1 MHEDDAG
8 NSASVAEAGMKQS
21 VASNVL
27 HADIHIFRDGI
38 EDEESVL
45 LLLASCSPGRLG
57 CVRHV

>member
-8 NSASVAEAGMKQS
+8 KSASVAESSMKQS

-27 HADIHIFRDGI
+27 HADIHIFRGGI

-45 LLLASCSPGRLG
+45 LLLVTRSPSLIG
-57 CVRHV
+57 CLRHV